1 MPSGEL
7 GFDKPYAIMK
17 RLCSLN
23 SALALSLLTIL
34 AVTGCKKEEAPPAA
48 TQKPGAMAPASA
60 ERTSFA
66 QVTSQLD
73 PGGSLYLYLST
84 EQWLAG
90 VSGKVGAWRGV
101 LGAIPDLKT
110 EDRDNLNKAFNVV
123 TNLIQKSG
131 IEDVSGFGMS
141 AIARETN
148 FYHTKIVLHHY
159 PGKGSGFLWNMFGQK
174 PHALDGLNL
183 LPATTAMATFSDL
196 DAPMLWS
203 VIQKQVAESGIPQAE
218 EMLNKLPD
226 SFEAATGLKWDK
238 VVASLG
244 GEFGFVVTLDDAKM
258 ISIPLPTDNGPLEI
272 PEPGMMIVA
281 KVKDEIIF
289 NRIDEALT
297 QNGGQ
302 QIIKTDKPGL
312 KMRAWPLALPLPI
325 QLRPSLALADG
336 YLFIATSD
344 ALINEALAVKAGQ
357 HPGLKSTQEFLRLSK
372 DVPAQGNSFSFVS
385 QRFGHAV
392 MKVQQ
397 QALQMTASAQG
408 SQTAWLQSF
417 LGSTKPALSY
427 AVAANTDEGWLT
439 VMNGNQHPAK
449 LLAVSAVV
457 PIGMI
462 SAIAI
467 PNFVKARG
475 TAQKNACISNLR
487 QIDGAKAQ
495 WALENKKTDTD
506 TPTRADLNPYLAK
519 KQFPTCP
526 AGGAYTI
533 NPMSKSPECSHE
545 GHTLSD

>member
-1 MPSGEL
+1 
-7 GFDKPYAIMK
+7 MK
-17 RLCSLN
+17 RLYSLS
-23 SALALSLLTIL
+23 SALALSLLTLL
-34 AVTGCKKEEAPPAA
+34 AVTGCKKEEAPPP
-48 TQKPGAMAPASA
+48 TPQKPAGTAPASA
-60 ERTSFA
+60 ERTSFT

-73 PGGSLYLYLST
+73 PGGNLYVYLST

-90 VSGKVGAWRGV
+90 VSGKVGAWRGL
-101 LGAIPDLKT
+101 LGAIPDLASD
-110 EDRDNLNKAFNVV
+110 DRDNLNKAFDIV

-148 FYHTKIVLHHY
+148 FYHSKIILHHY
-159 PGKGSGFLWNMFGQK
+159 PGKGSGFLWTMFGQK
-174 PHALDGLNL
+174 AHALDGLSL
-183 LPATTAMATFSDL
+183 LPATTALATFSDL

-203 VIQKQVAESGIPQAE
+203 VIQKQVAESGFPQAE

-238 VVASLG
+238 VIASLG

-258 ISIPLPTDNGPLEI
+258 INIPLPGESGPLEI
-272 PEPGMMIVA
+272 PEPALLLVA
-281 KVKDEIIF
+281 KVKDDIIF
-289 NRIDEALT
+289 NRIAEGLQ
-297 QNGGQ
+297 QNGGE
-302 QIIKTDKPGL
+302 QIVKTDKPGL
-312 KMRAWPLALPLPI
+312 KMRTWPLALPLPI
-325 QLRPSLALADG
+325 QLRPSVAVADG
-336 YLFIATSD
+336 YLFIATTD
-344 ALINEALAVKAGQ
+344 ALIQEVLAVKAGQ

-385 QRFGHAV
+385 QRFGQTV

-397 QALQMTASAQG
+397 QALQMTAWAAG

-417 LGSTKPALSY
+417 FGSTKPAVSY

-487 QIDGAKAQ
+487 QIDAAKQQ
-495 WALENKKTDTD
+495 WALENKKAEND
-506 TPTRADLNPYLAK
+506 TPTRADLKPYLAK
-519 KQFPTCP
+519 KQFPVCP

-533 NPMSKSPECSHE
+533 NPASKQPECSHE
-545 GHTLSD
+545 GHSLSE